1 MENSLKLLGTDYL
14 DSVLIHD
21 PEDIEVPL
29 AKDHALEELLRLK
42 EQGIVRHVGLGVR
55 DHAFHRRAMA
65 TEHIDIVLT
74 YLDYTLI
81 AQSAAQGV
89 FPDARRHRT
98 AVIPASVFGMGQL
111 LMAGAVPHLEPAAA
125 STPATCR
132 RRPSRGQSS
141 AVCRSRLYRHA
152 VPAAAR

>member
-65 TEHIDIVLT
+65 TGHIDIVLT

-81 AQSAAQGV
+81 EQSAAQGV
-89 FPDARRHRT
+89 FPDARRHGG
-98 AVIPASVFGMGQL
+98 AVILATAWDSSTAFSQVRRMREPTVCGPGSRCTSFCRMRFVSV
-111 LMAGAVPHLEPAAA
+111 
-125 STPATCR
+125 R
-132 RRPSRGQSS
+132 
-141 AVCRSRLYRHA
+141 
-152 VPAAAR
+152 